1 MHHDTLIQS
10 EKIYCTSTSY
20 STTGLNR
27 WGITVNIKK
36 YKLVSIDGKSQNNR
50 VCKKIFCYI
59 IFSKIFFSNYRIS
72 TRHISLKTI
81 AGAAGAKI
89 LKRKSPTHGFP
100 MQKQCFG
107 SVSEAFSTAKPCK
120 ILEKFRAFGPNP
132 KKTPPFS

>member
-1 MHHDTLIQS
+1 MGNHKTIVFA
-10 EKIYCTSTSY
+10 K
-20 STTGLNR
+20 
-27 WGITVNIKK
+27 NI
-36 YKLVSIDGKSQNNR
+36 
-50 VCKKIFCYI
+50 FYI
-59 IFSKIFFSNYRIS
+59 IFSRISFSNYRIS

>member
-10 EKIYCTSTSY
+10 EKNLLHIHIIII
-20 STTGLNR
+20 LQ
-27 WGITVNIKK
+27 
-36 YKLVSIDGKSQNNR
+36 LVSIDGESQNNR
-50 VCKKIFCYI
+50 VCKKLFFYI
-59 IFSKIFFSNYRIS
+59 IFSKISFSNYRIS

-107 SVSEAFSTAKPCK
+107 SVSEAFSTVKPCK

-132 KKTPPFS
+132 KKTTPFS

>member
-36 YKLVSIDGKSQNNR
+36 YKLVSIDGESQNNR
-50 VCKKIFCYI
+50 VCKKYFCILFFLRFLSQTIGYRLDI
-59 IFSKIFFSNYRIS
+59 I
-72 TRHISLKTI
+72 ISLKTI

-132 KKTPPFS
+132 KKTPPF